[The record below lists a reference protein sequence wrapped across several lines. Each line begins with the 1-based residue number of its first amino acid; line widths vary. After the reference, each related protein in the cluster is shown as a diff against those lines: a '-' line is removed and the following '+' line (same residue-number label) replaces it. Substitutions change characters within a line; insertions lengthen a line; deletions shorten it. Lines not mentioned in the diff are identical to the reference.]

1 MKKYLGAAIG
11 NCVHVGGIVNFFRL
25 VEREGHETYFLGAAV
40 SIDRLV
46 EKVLEIKPDVV
57 AIGYRLT
64 PKNVEPLLKELE
76 EHIKSKKLDNIEWIF
91 GGTKPVAD
99 VARRFSFFSTIFDG
113 TEDVDDVIN
122 YIRGRQLK
130 EVKLYYPDNIV
141 ERINSKYPYPVL
153 RHHFGL
159 PSLED
164 TIEGI
169 KKIAEA
175 KVLDVISIG
184 PDQNTQQFFF
194 SQDKMNKDLDG
205 AGGVPLR
212 KVEDFI
218 ELYKA
223 SRRGNYPLLRC
234 YSGTADVFRFAEMLK
249 DTIHNAWCA
258 VPLCWYNVLDGR
270 GTRPV
275 GESIAEGQM
284 LMKKHAEWNIPV
296 EVNEAHHW
304 SLRDAHDTIGVVMAF
319 LAAYNAKKMGVRD
332 YIAQYMFNVPAA
344 LHHKMDLAK
353 MLAKVEL
360 IESLE
365 DDNFK
370 TYRQVR
376 AGLASLSSDLD
387 VAKGQLA
394 ASTYLAMSLKPH
406 IVHIVG
412 YCEADHA
419 AKAEEVIESTKIVR
433 GVIRSTLDGM
443 VDMTKDMEVQERK
456 HELMEEAKYLLD
468 TIKNL
473 YEESEDPWSD
483 PKVLED
489 IIRRGIIDAP
499 HLRGNPSAKGVLETR
514 IVNGKC
520 MAYSKKLNRVMTE
533 KERIEELLNGEETS
547 VEGHQ
552 FCKKIV
558 LQSC

>member
-25 VEREGHETYFLGAAV
+25 VEQEGHETYFLGAAV

-46 EKVLEIKPDVV
+46 EKILEIKPDVV
-57 AIGYRLT
+57 AIGFRLT
-64 PKNVEPLLKELE
+64 PKNAEPLFRELE
-76 EHIKSKKLDNIEWIF
+76 GHIKSKKLDNIEWIF
-91 GGTKPVAD
+91 GGTKPVAE
-99 VARRFSFFSTIFDG
+99 VAKNFSYFSTIFDG
-113 TEDVDDVIN
+113 TEDIDDVIN
-122 YIRGRQLK
+122 YIRGKHLK
-130 EVKLYYPDNIV
+130 EIKISYPDNIID
-141 ERINSKYPYPVL
+141 RINSKYPYPVL

-194 SQDKMNKDLDG
+194 SQDKLNKDLDG

-212 KVEDFI
+212 SPDDFI

-234 YSGTADVFRFAEMLK
+234 YSGTADVFKFAEMLK
-249 DTIHNAWCA
+249 DTIKNAWCA

-270 GTRPV
+270 GTRSLS
-275 GESIAEGQM
+275 ESIAESQN
-284 LMKKHAEWNIPV
+284 LMKQHAEWNIPV

-304 SLRDAHDTIGVVMAF
+304 SLRDAHDTIGVVTAF
-319 LAAYNAKKMGVRD
+319 LAAYNAKKMGVKN
-332 YIAQYMFNVPAA
+332 YIAQYMFNVPPAM
-344 LHHKMDLAK
+344 HHKMDLAK

-365 DDNFK
+365 DDDFK

-406 IVHIVG
+406 IVHVVG

-419 AKAEEVIESTKIVR
+419 AKPEEIIESTKIVR

-443 VDMTKDMEVQERK
+443 VDMTKDSEVQERK
-456 HELMEEAKYLLD
+456 HELIEESKFLLN

-473 YEESEDPWSD
+473 YKESEDPWSD

-499 HLRGNPSAKGVLETR
+499 HLRGNPNAKGALETR
-514 IVNGKC
+514 IVDGKC
-520 MAYSKKLNRVMTE
+520 IAYSKKLNRVVTE
-533 KERIEELLNGEETS
+533 KERIEELLIAEQDISDKT
-547 VEGHQ
+547 
-552 FCKKIV
+552 V
-558 LQSC
+558 LQSS

>member
-25 VEREGHETYFLGAAV
+25 LEQEGHETHFLGAAV

-46 EKVLEIKPDVV
+46 EKVLEVKPDVV

-76 EHIKSKKLDNIEWIF
+76 GRIKSKKLDNIEWIF
-91 GGTKPVAD
+91 GGTKPVAE
-99 VARRFSFFSTIFDG
+99 VAKKFSYFSTVFDG
-113 TEDVDDVIN
+113 TEDIDDVIN
-122 YIRGRQLK
+122 YIRGKHLR
-130 EVKLYYPDNIV
+130 EVKISYPDNIID
-141 ERINSKYPYPVL
+141 RINSKYPYPVL

-169 KKIAEA
+169 KKIAES
-175 KVLDVISIG
+175 KVLDIISIG

-194 SQDKMNKDLDG
+194 AQEKMNKDLDG

-234 YSGTADVFRFAEMLK
+234 YSGTADVFRFAELLK

-270 GTRPV
+270 GTRAV
-275 GESIAEGQM
+275 GESIAESQK
-284 LMKKHAEWNIPV
+284 LMKLHAEWNIPV

-319 LAAYNAKKMGVRD
+319 LAAYNAKKMGVKH
-332 YIAQYMFNVPAA
+332 YIAQYMFNVPPAM
-344 LHHKMDLAK
+344 HHKMDLAK
-353 MLAKVEL
+353 MLAKIEL

-365 DDNFK
+365 DDDFK

-394 ASTYLAMSLKPH
+394 ASTYLAMSIKPH
-406 IVHIVG
+406 IVHVVG

-419 AKAEEVIESTKIVR
+419 ARPEEVIESTKIVR
-433 GVIRSTLDGM
+433 GVIRS
-443 VDMTKDMEVQERK
+443 
-456 HELMEEAKYLLD
+456 
-468 TIKNL
+468 
-473 YEESEDPWSD
+473 
-483 PKVLED
+483 
-489 IIRRGIIDAP
+489 
-499 HLRGNPSAKGVLETR
+499 
-514 IVNGKC
+514 
-520 MAYSKKLNRVMTE
+520 
-533 KERIEELLNGEETS
+533 
-547 VEGHQ
+547 
-552 FCKKIV
+552 
-558 LQSC
+558 